1 MHPDRIKGNWKQ
13 LKGNIMQLWG
23 KITFDQLDVAAG
35 KCEYLSGQIQES
47 NGIAKEN
54 VSKRRIA
61 RGNSQQEVGS
71 YLITPEIE
79 LYNSP
84 NLGTYTGSI
93 STILFN
99 SRNQENQ

>member
-23 KITFDQLDVAAG
+23 RLTFDQLDVAAG
-35 KCEYLSGQIQES
+35 KCECLSGKIQES

-54 VSKRRIA
+54 ISKQRIA
-61 RGNSQQEVGS
+61 RANSRQEVGS
-71 YLITPEIE
+71 CPSTPEIE

-84 NLGTYTGSI
+84 SLGEYTGSI